1 MGNLHRGFIFDKV
14 EIVEYLSMTHSTKG
28 RQGAVEEPSIVFVV
42 GGVVEW
48 FRGIM

>member
-28 RQGAVEEPSIVFVV
+28 RQGA